1 MGITYNP
8 FSLEGKTILVTGA
21 SSGIG
26 KETAI
31 VCSRLGARLI
41 ITGRDAERLNVTT
54 RTVRNLIECGKLKAY
69 KIMKDYRIEEKDLQ
83 EFIEKSKIDNA

>member
-1 MGITYNP
+1 MHSCVTY
-8 FSLEGKTILVTGA
+8 GTIGQVNTR
-21 SSGIG
+21 
-26 KETAI
+26 KESDTKMLTTKD
-31 VCSRLGARLI
+31 V
-41 ITGRDAERLNVTT
+41 AERLNVTT